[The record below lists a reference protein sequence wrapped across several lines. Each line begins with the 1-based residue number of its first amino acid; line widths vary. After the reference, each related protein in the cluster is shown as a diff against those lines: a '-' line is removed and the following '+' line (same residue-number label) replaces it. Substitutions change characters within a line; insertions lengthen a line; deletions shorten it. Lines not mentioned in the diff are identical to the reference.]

1 MAEDATLAAEPPVS
15 MRPWHGPVWRLALPI
30 LLANVTTPLMGMV
43 DTAIIGHLPDPSLIG
58 AVAVGALI
66 FSFLYWGLGFLRM
79 GTTGFAAQAYGSGD
93 RLELSASF
101 CRPALLALLLGG
113 LLIALQSPV
122 GSLAFTLVAP
132 SPAVRHAAEIYFDI
146 RILSAPA
153 SLLAYVV
160 VGWFIALQQTRW
172 VLVYGLLTNL
182 LNLGFSLG
190 FVLGLGWGIAGVA
203 WGTVCAEV
211 AALLIIAPV
220 ILWKLRRHTLWP
232 GFARLL
238 EPARLLALV
247 RVNADLFVRTL
258 ALLITLGVFTTL
270 GARQG
275 DEILAANALLL
286 HLQTL
291 MSYALDA
298 FAHAAETL
306 TGAAWGR
313 RDRRAFVGALEAAT
327 LWAAFFAI
335 GTAIAYALAGPAIL
349 TLFTEHAEIL
359 DRAVLYL
366 PWMVVSPLVSVWSFM
381 LDGVFIGTTRSAAMR
396 NSMLASMLL
405 YLGAAWV
412 LIPAAGNH
420 GLWIAFLLF
429 MLARAVTLGAALP
442 AMIRRL

>member
-15 MRPWHGPVWRLALPI
+15 MKPWHGPVWRLALPI

-43 DTAIIGHLPDPSLIG
+43 DTAIIGHLPDPALIG

-66 FSFLYWGLGFLRM
+66 FSFLYWGFGFLRM

-101 CRPALLALLLGG
+101 WRPALLAFLLGG
-113 LLIALQSPV
+113 LLIALQGPV
-122 GSLAFTLVAP
+122 GSLAFALVAP
-132 SPAVRHAAEIYFDI
+132 SAGVRHAAEIYFDI

-153 SLLAYVV
+153 SLLSYVV
-160 VGWFIALQQTRW
+160 IGWFIALQQTRW

-190 FVLGLGWGIAGVA
+190 FVLGLDWGIAGVA

-220 ILWKLRRHTLWP
+220 ILLKLRRHTLWP
-232 GFARLL
+232 GLARLL
-238 EPARLLALV
+238 EPARLLALI

-275 DEILAANALLL
+275 DDILAANALLL

-313 RDRRAFVGALEAAT
+313 RDRRAFLGALEAAT
-327 LWAAFFAI
+327 LWASFFAI

-359 DRAVLYL
+359 DQAVLYL

-381 LDGVFIGTTRSAAMR
+381 LDGVFIGTTRSGAMR
-396 NSMLASMLL
+396 NSMLLSMLL

-429 MLARAVTLGAALP
+429 MLARAATLGVALP
-442 AMIRRL
+442 GMIRRL